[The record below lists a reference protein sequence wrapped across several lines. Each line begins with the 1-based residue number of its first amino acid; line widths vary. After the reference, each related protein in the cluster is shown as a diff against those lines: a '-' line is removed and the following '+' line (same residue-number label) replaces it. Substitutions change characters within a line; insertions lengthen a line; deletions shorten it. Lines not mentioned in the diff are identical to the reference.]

1 MIIILLGP
9 PGSGKGTVANLLH
22 EEYSFPIV
30 ASGDILRSEVDN
42 QTKIGKQVAHFLD
55 SGELVPDP
63 LITSLIEKKL
73 TALQDASSIIID
85 GYPRTLNQ
93 AVVLDHLLT
102 SKPCVFYLD
111 IPKEALM
118 ERLLARGRSDDT
130 KEIIKN
136 RFEVYQN
143 ETEPL
148 INYYTN
154 KKVLVRITEETSAE
168 VFQKIKEFL

>member
-22 EEYSFPIV
+22 EKYGFPIV

-42 QTKIGKQVAHFLD
+42 RTKIGKQVAHFID

-111 IPKEALM
+111 IPKETLM

-130 KEIIKN
+130 KEIIEN

-148 INYYTN
+148 INYYTS